1 MWVREGLEHGAHLH
15 FALREQML
23 SANELT
29 FRLASQA
36 PRGSQETP
44 PPTGKE
50 GSTGVDSLP

>member
-1 MWVREGLEHGAHLH
+1 MREGLEHGAHLH